1 MRNKVSFYGRE
12 KNTRQFTPN
21 LAEFS
26 RDMPFRLMF
35 ANIGVESSKLATFRW
50 MTG

>member
-1 MRNKVSFYGRE
+1 MPDEVSLYGRE
-12 KNTRQFTPN
+12 KIRQFTSN

-26 RDMPFRLMF
+26 RDMQDRLMF

-50 MTG
+50 MTE